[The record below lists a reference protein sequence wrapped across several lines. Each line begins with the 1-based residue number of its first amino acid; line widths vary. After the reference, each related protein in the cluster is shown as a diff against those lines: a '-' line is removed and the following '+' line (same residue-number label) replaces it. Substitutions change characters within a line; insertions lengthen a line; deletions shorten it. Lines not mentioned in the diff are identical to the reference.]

1 MKLKVSLARA
11 VFIWT
16 YLTRLFEFSVNTCNN
31 SVIVIVKNVYKCAI
45 IDMTTY

>member
-16 YLTRLFEFSVNTCNN
+16 YLTRLFEFSVNTLQPLEADLVRTNN
-31 SVIVIVKNVYKCAI
+31 TCTKFY
-45 IDMTTY
+45 